1 MNSSSGKLAFQF
13 NFGPAVALRPRDPD
27 APGRILVL
35 ADLSGRGQRG
45 LREPLAGRRVQHAD
59 CDNLDSVFAGFGASL
74 SLPLA
79 AAPNGAVAARFASL
93 EDFHPDQLLQRL
105 APLQEL
111 LAARRWLQ
119 SPATA
124 AQGAQ
129 ELGRLLGTPGT
140 APAPAPVE
148 SGDDT
153 LARLL
158 GGAPSPVTPAAPKP
172 ASGVDIQSII
182 KNIVGTTGTVPAA
195 PAGQAGLLS
204 AAELELSAR
213 LRSVLHQAEFQTLEA
228 AWRSVDLLVR
238 RCPDE
243 ERIKLSVLDVTLDE
257 LASDL
262 AGLHRLLRDQPPDL
276 IVGHYTFGASPADL
290 ETLGGLAQLAAA
302 LRTSFLAAAHPSLVG
317 CDSFAQH
324 PDPDDW
330 KFPAAPDVRAAW
342 QTLRALPA
350 AAHVGLVL
358 PRFLL
363 RQPYGTG
370 SDRIDSFNFE
380 ELPDVSAHEAF
391 LWGNSAFL
399 CAQVLAEALAA
410 AGEEMDT
417 SGAGDV
423 GELPMFR
430 FKQDGESAMKP
441 CAEAWLVDRAADVIS
456 QQGFIPCLS
465 IKGRDAVRVAGMRS
479 VSSSSERLAGRW
491 GGG

>member
-1 MNSSSGKLAFQF
+1 MSSSSGRLDFQF
-13 NFGPAVALRPRDPD
+13 NFGPASAPRPRDPD
-27 APGRILVL
+27 APFRILVL
-35 ADLSGRGQRG
+35 ADWSGRAPRG
-45 LREPLAGRRVQHAD
+45 LREPLATRRVQRVD

-79 AAPNGAVAARFASL
+79 AALNGQVVARFASL
-93 EDFHPDQLLQRL
+93 EDFHPDQLLQHL

-111 LAARRWLQ
+111 LAARRSLQ

-129 ELGRLLGTPGT
+129 ELERLLGAPQA
-140 APAPAPVE
+140 APALLPPE

-158 GGAPSPVTPAAPKP
+158 GGAPKTVAPASPKP
-172 ASGVDIQSII
+172 GGVDIQSVI
-182 KNIVGTTGTVPAA
+182 KNIVGTTGSVPAA

-213 LRSVLHQAEFQTLEA
+213 LRLVLHHAEFQALEA

-243 ERIKLSVLDVTLDE
+243 ERIKLFVLDATFDE
-257 LASDL
+257 VAADL
-262 AGLHRLLRDQPPDL
+262 TGLHRLLRDQPPDL
-276 IVGHYTFGASPADL
+276 IVGHHTFGASPSDL
-290 ETLGGLAQLAAA
+290 EALGGVAKLASS
-302 LRTSFLAAAHPSLVG
+302 LRASFLAAAHPQLVG
-317 CDSFAQH
+317 CDAFARH

-330 KFPAAPDVRAAW
+330 KFTAPPEVRAAW
-342 QTLRALPA
+342 QALRATPE
-350 AAHVGLVL
+350 AAHVGLAL

-370 SDRIDSFNFE
+370 SERIDSFNFE

-399 CAQVLAEALAA
+399 CAQVLAEAFAA
-410 AGEEMDT
+410 AGEEMD
-417 SGAGDV
+417 SAGAGDV

-441 CAEAWLVDRAADVIS
+441 CAEAWLVDRAADVIG
-456 QQGFIPCLS
+456 QQGLIPCLS
-465 IKGRDAVRVAGMRS
+465 IKGRDAVRVAGVRS
-479 VSSSSERLAGRW
+479 VASPSARLAGRW
-491 GGG
+491 SGS